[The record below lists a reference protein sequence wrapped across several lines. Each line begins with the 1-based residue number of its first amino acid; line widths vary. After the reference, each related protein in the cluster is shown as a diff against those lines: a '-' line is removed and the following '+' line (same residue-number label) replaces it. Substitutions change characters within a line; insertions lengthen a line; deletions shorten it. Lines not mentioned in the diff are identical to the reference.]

1 MIMEKKLEFSAD
13 YFKTE
18 VRDGFEVSSMMKR
31 AWAAQ
36 MEVLHVVADV
46 CNKNEIRYFADF
58 GTLLG
63 AVRHKGMI
71 PWDDDIDICVV
82 REEYNRLIEIL
93 PYELPYGFVVA
104 GMYADS
110 ERLQEAA
117 FVPHLRVIADETL
130 WNFNDYMRYF
140 HGFPYQRVGIDIF
153 PIDYISR
160 DDGFVDIQKNI
171 VRLGII
177 LLRDWDELIEQK
189 MLDAYLEEFSKLC
202 NVNFDKQTNIK
213 NYIWRVIDK
222 ISSICDRN
230 ESDYCTNF
238 AIWLKNERCWFPK
251 ECYNTFIRIPFENFS
266 VNAPKMYDEVLKAEF
281 GENYMTPIMGGAGH
295 DYPFY
300 GHMEPE
306 LLKQIRNVGFKG
318 SVDEFCEEVASGRLR
333 V

>member
-1 MIMEKKLEFSAD
+1 MEKELEFSAD
-13 YFKTE
+13 FFKTE
-18 VRDGFEVSSMMKR
+18 VRDGFEIPAMMKR

-36 MEVLHVVADV
+36 MEVLHVVAGV
-46 CNKNEIRYFADF
+46 CKNNGIRYFADG

-82 REEYNRLIEIL
+82 REEYNRLIQVL
-93 PYELPYGFVVA
+93 PKALPHGFVVA

-110 ERLQEAA
+110 ERLQKAA

-153 PIDYISR
+153 PMDYISR
-160 DDGFVDIQKNI
+160 DIGITNVQRQII
-171 VRLGII
+171 RLGIET
-177 LLRDWDELIEQK
+177 LRDWNKLEENG
-189 MLDAYLEEFSKLC
+189 MLDEYVNGFQKLC
-202 NVNFDKQTNIK
+202 NVSFDNVNNVK
-213 NYIWRVIDK
+213 NYMWKIIDK
-222 ISSICDRN
+222 ISSISYR
-230 ESDYCTNF
+230 EEADYITNIF
-238 AIWLKNERCWFPK
+238 YWLDNDNYKMKK
-251 ECYNTFIRIPFENFS
+251 ECYDYTIELPFENMNI
-266 VNAPKMYDEVLKAEF
+266 VAPEMYDEVLRAEY
-281 GENYMTPIMGGAGH
+281 GDYMVPVKGTADH

-300 GHMEPE
+300 GHMESE
-306 LLKQIRNVGFKG
+306 LIKQIRNVGFKG

>member
-1 MIMEKKLEFSAD
+1 MEKELEFSAD

-18 VRDGFEVSSMMKR
+18 VRDGFEIPAMMKR

-36 MEVLHVVADV
+36 MEVLHVVAGV
-46 CNKNEIRYFADF
+46 CKNNGIRYFADG

-82 REEYNRLIEIL
+82 REEYNRLVQVL
-93 PYELPYGFVVA
+93 PKALPHGFVVA

-110 ERLQEAA
+110 ERLQKAA

-153 PIDYISR
+153 PMDYISR
-160 DDGFVDIQKNI
+160 DIGITNVQKQI
-171 VRLGII
+171 IRLGIET
-177 LLRDWDELIEQK
+177 LRDWNKLEENG
-189 MLDAYLEEFSKLC
+189 MLDEYVNGFQKLC
-202 NVNFDKQTNIK
+202 NVSFDNVNNVK
-213 NYIWRVIDK
+213 NYMWKIIDK
-222 ISSICDRN
+222 ISSISYR
-230 ESDYCTNF
+230 EEADYITNIF
-238 AIWLKNERCWFPK
+238 YWLDNDNYKMKK
-251 ECYNTFIRIPFENFS
+251 ECYDYTIELPFENMNI
-266 VNAPKMYDEVLKAEF
+266 VAPEMYDEVLRAEY
-281 GENYMTPIMGGAGH
+281 GDYIVPVKGAADH

-318 SVDEFCEEVASGRLR
+318 SIDEFCEEVASGRLR

>member
-1 MIMEKKLEFSAD
+1 MEKKLEFSAD

-18 VRDGFEVSSMMKR
+18 VRDGFEVPSMMKR

-93 PYELPYGFVVA
+93 PYQLPYGFVVA

-295 DYPFY
+295 DQPFY

>member
-1 MIMEKKLEFSAD
+1 MEKELEFSAD
-13 YFKTE
+13 FFKTE
-18 VRDGFEVSSMMKR
+18 VRDGFEIQAMMKR

-36 MEVLHVVADV
+36 MEVLHVVAGV
-46 CNKNEIRYFADF
+46 CKNNGIRYFADG

-82 REEYNRLIEIL
+82 REEYNRLIQVL
-93 PYELPYGFVVA
+93 PKALPHGFVVA

-110 ERLQEAA
+110 ERLQKAA

-153 PIDYISR
+153 PMDYISR
-160 DDGFVDIQKNI
+160 YIVITNVQKQI
-171 VRLGII
+171 IRLGIET
-177 LLRDWDELIEQK
+177 LRDWNKLEENG
-189 MLDAYLEEFSKLC
+189 MLDEYVNGFQKLC
-202 NVNFDKQTNIK
+202 NVSFDNVNNVK
-213 NYIWRVIDK
+213 NYMWKIIDK
-222 ISSICDRN
+222 ISSISYR
-230 ESDYCTNF
+230 EEADYITNIF
-238 AIWLKNERCWFPK
+238 YWLDNDNYKMKK
-251 ECYNTFIRIPFENFS
+251 ECYDYTIELPFENMNI
-266 VNAPKMYDEVLKAEF
+266 VAPEMYDEVLRAEY
-281 GENYMTPIMGGAGH
+281 GDYMVPVKGAADH

-300 GHMEPE
+300 GHMQSE
-306 LLKQIRNVGFKG
+306 LIKQIRNVGFKG

>member
-18 VRDGFEVSSMMKR
+18 VRDGFEVPSMMKR

-93 PYELPYGFVVA
+93 PYQLPYGFVVA

-281 GENYMTPIMGGAGH
+281 GGNYMTPIMGGAGH

>member
-1 MIMEKKLEFSAD
+1 MEKELEFSAD

-18 VRDGFEVSSMMKR
+18 VRDGFEIPAMMKR

-36 MEVLHVVADV
+36 MEVLHVVAGV
-46 CNKNEIRYFADF
+46 CKNNGIRYFADG

-82 REEYNRLIEIL
+82 REEYNRLIQVL
-93 PYELPYGFVVA
+93 PKALPHGFVVA

-110 ERLQEAA
+110 ERLQKAA

-153 PIDYISR
+153 PMDYISR
-160 DDGFVDIQKNI
+160 DIGITNVQKQI
-171 VRLGII
+171 IRLGIET
-177 LLRDWDELIEQK
+177 LRDWNKLGENG
-189 MLDAYLEEFSKLC
+189 MLDEYVNGFQKLC
-202 NVNFDKQTNIK
+202 NVSFDNVNNVK
-213 NYIWRVIDK
+213 NYMWKIIDK
-222 ISSICDRN
+222 ISSISYR
-230 ESDYCTNF
+230 EEADYITKIF
-238 AIWLKNERCWFPK
+238 YWLDNDNYKMKK
-251 ECYNTFIRIPFENFS
+251 ECYDYTIELPFENMNI
-266 VNAPKMYDEVLKAEF
+266 VAPEMYDEVLRAEY
-281 GENYMTPIMGGAGH
+281 GDYMVPVKGAADH

-300 GHMEPE
+300 GHMESE
-306 LLKQIRNVGFKG
+306 LIKQIRNVGFKG

>member
-18 VRDGFEVSSMMKR
+18 VRDGFEVPSMMKR
-31 AWAAQ
+31 AWVAQ

-93 PYELPYGFVVA
+93 PYQLPYGFVVA

-189 MLDAYLEEFSKLC
+189 CLM
-202 NVNFDKQTNIK
+202 
-213 NYIWRVIDK
+213 
-222 ISSICDRN
+222 
-230 ESDYCTNF
+230 
-238 AIWLKNERCWFPK
+238 
-251 ECYNTFIRIPFENFS
+251 RI
-266 VNAPKMYDEVLKAEF
+266 
-281 GENYMTPIMGGAGH
+281 
-295 DYPFY
+295 
-300 GHMEPE
+300 
-306 LLKQIRNVGFKG
+306 
-318 SVDEFCEEVASGRLR
+318 
-333 V
+333 

>member
-1 MIMEKKLEFSAD
+1 MEKKLEFSAD

-18 VRDGFEVSSMMKR
+18 VRDGFEVPSMMKR

-93 PYELPYGFVVA
+93 PYQLPYGFVVA

-140 HGFPYQRVGIDIF
+140 HGFLYQRVGIDIF

>member
-333 V
+333 I

>member
-1 MIMEKKLEFSAD
+1 MEKELEFSAD

-18 VRDGFEVSSMMKR
+18 VRDGFEIPAMMKR

-36 MEVLHVVADV
+36 MEVLHVVAGV
-46 CNKNEIRYFADF
+46 CKNNGIRYFADG

-82 REEYNRLIEIL
+82 REEYNRLIQVL
-93 PYELPYGFVVA
+93 PKALPHGFVVA

-110 ERLQEAA
+110 ERLQKAA

-153 PIDYISR
+153 PMDYISR
-160 DDGFVDIQKNI
+160 DIGITNVQKQI
-171 VRLGII
+171 IRLGIET
-177 LLRDWDELIEQK
+177 LRDWNKLEENG
-189 MLDAYLEEFSKLC
+189 MLDEYVNGFQKLC
-202 NVNFDKQTNIK
+202 NVSFDNVNNVK
-213 NYIWRVIDK
+213 NYMWKIIDK
-222 ISSICDRN
+222 ISSISYR
-230 ESDYCTNF
+230 EEADYITNIF
-238 AIWLKNERCWFPK
+238 YWLDNDNYKMKK
-251 ECYNTFIRIPFENFS
+251 ECYDYTIELPFENMNI
-266 VNAPKMYDEVLKAEF
+266 VAPEMYDEVLRAEY
-281 GENYMTPIMGGAGH
+281 GDYMVPVKGAADH

-300 GHMEPE
+300 GHMESE
-306 LLKQIRNVGFKG
+306 LIKQIRNVGFKG

>member
-18 VRDGFEVSSMMKR
+18 VRDGFEVPSMMKR

-93 PYELPYGFVVA
+93 PYQLPYGFVVA

>member
-1 MIMEKKLEFSAD
+1 MEKELEFSAD

-18 VRDGFEVSSMMKR
+18 VRDGFEIPAMMKR

-36 MEVLHVVADV
+36 MEVLHVVAGV
-46 CNKNEIRYFADF
+46 CKNNEIRYFADG

-63 AVRHKGMI
+63 AVRRKGMI

-82 REEYNRLIEIL
+82 REEYNRLIQVL
-93 PYELPYGFVVA
+93 PKALPHGFVVA

-110 ERLQEAA
+110 ERLQKAA

-153 PIDYISR
+153 PMDYISR
-160 DDGFVDIQKNI
+160 DIGITNVQKQI
-171 VRLGII
+171 IRFGIGT
-177 LLRDWDELIEQK
+177 LRDWNKLEENG
-189 MLDAYLEEFSKLC
+189 MLDEYVNGFQKLC
-202 NVNFDKQTNIK
+202 NVSFGNVNNVK
-213 NYIWRVIDK
+213 NYMWKIIDK
-222 ISSICDRN
+222 ISSISYR
-230 ESDYCTNF
+230 EEADYITNIF
-238 AIWLKNERCWFPK
+238 YWLDNDNYKMKK
-251 ECYNTFIRIPFENFS
+251 ECYDYTIELPFENMNI
-266 VNAPKMYDEVLKAEF
+266 VAPEMYDEVLRAEY
-281 GENYMTPIMGGAGH
+281 GDYMVPVKGAADH

-300 GHMEPE
+300 GHMESE
-306 LLKQIRNVGFKG
+306 LIKQIRNVGFKG

>member
-1 MIMEKKLEFSAD
+1 MEFSAD

-18 VRDGFEVSSMMKR
+18 VRDGFEVPSMMKR

-46 CNKNEIRYFADF
+46 CNKNGIRYFADA

-63 AVRHKGMI
+63 TVRHKGMI

-82 REEYNRLIEIL
+82 RQEYNRLIQVL
-93 PYELPYGFVVA
+93 PKALPHGFVIA

>member
-1 MIMEKKLEFSAD
+1 LEFSAD

-18 VRDGFEVSSMMKR
+18 VRDGFEIPAMMKR

-36 MEVLHVVADV
+36 MEVLHVVAGV
-46 CNKNEIRYFADF
+46 CKNNGIRYFADG

-82 REEYNRLIEIL
+82 REEYNRLIQVL
-93 PYELPYGFVVA
+93 PKALPHGFVVA

-110 ERLQEAA
+110 ERLQKAA

-153 PIDYISR
+153 PMDYISR
-160 DDGFVDIQKNI
+160 DIGITNVQKQI
-171 VRLGII
+171 IRLGIET
-177 LLRDWDELIEQK
+177 LRDWNKLEENG
-189 MLDAYLEEFSKLC
+189 MLDEYVNGFQKLC
-202 NVNFDKQTNIK
+202 NVSFGNVNNVK
-213 NYIWRVIDK
+213 NYMWKIIDK
-222 ISSICDRN
+222 ISSISYR
-230 ESDYCTNF
+230 EEADYITNIF
-238 AIWLKNERCWFPK
+238 YWLDNDNYKMKK
-251 ECYNTFIRIPFENFS
+251 ECYDYTIELPFENMNI
-266 VNAPKMYDEVLKAEF
+266 VAPEMYDEVLRAEY
-281 GENYMTPIMGGAGH
+281 GDYMVPVKGAADH

-300 GHMEPE
+300 GHMESE
-306 LLKQIRNVGFKG
+306 LIKQIRNVGFKG

>member
-1 MIMEKKLEFSAD
+1 MEKELEFSAD

-18 VRDGFEVSSMMKR
+18 VRDGFEIPAMMKR

-36 MEVLHVVADV
+36 MEVLHVVAGV
-46 CNKNEIRYFADF
+46 CKNNGIRYFADG

-82 REEYNRLIEIL
+82 REEYNRLIQVL
-93 PYELPYGFVVA
+93 PKALPHGFVVA

-110 ERLQEAA
+110 ERLQKAA

-153 PIDYISR
+153 PMDYISR
-160 DDGFVDIQKNI
+160 DIGITNVQKQI
-171 VRLGII
+171 IRLGIET
-177 LLRDWDELIEQK
+177 LRDWNKLEENG
-189 MLDAYLEEFSKLC
+189 MLDEYVNGFQKLC
-202 NVNFDKQTNIK
+202 NVSFGNVNNVK
-213 NYIWRVIDK
+213 NYMWKIIDK
-222 ISSICDRN
+222 ISSISYR
-230 ESDYCTNF
+230 EEADYITNIF
-238 AIWLKNERCWFPK
+238 YWLDNDNYKMKK
-251 ECYNTFIRIPFENFS
+251 ECYDYTIELPFENMNI
-266 VNAPKMYDEVLKAEF
+266 VAPEMYDEVLRAEY
-281 GENYMTPIMGGAGH
+281 GDYMVPVKGAADH

-300 GHMEPE
+300 GHMESE
-306 LLKQIRNVGFKG
+306 LIKQIRNVGFKG

-333 V
+333 A

>member
-1 MIMEKKLEFSAD
+1 LEFSAD

-18 VRDGFEVSSMMKR
+18 VRDGFEIPAMMKR

-36 MEVLHVVADV
+36 MEVLHVVAGV
-46 CNKNEIRYFADF
+46 CKNNGIRYFADG

-82 REEYNRLIEIL
+82 REEYNRLIQVL
-93 PYELPYGFVVA
+93 PKALPHGFVVA

-110 ERLQEAA
+110 ERLQKAA

-153 PIDYISR
+153 PMDYISR
-160 DDGFVDIQKNI
+160 DIGITNVQKQI
-171 VRLGII
+171 IRLGIET
-177 LLRDWDELIEQK
+177 LRDWNKLGENG
-189 MLDAYLEEFSKLC
+189 MLDEYVNGFQKLC
-202 NVNFDKQTNIK
+202 NVSFDNVNNVK
-213 NYIWRVIDK
+213 NYMWKIIDK
-222 ISSICDRN
+222 ISSISYR
-230 ESDYCTNF
+230 EEADYITNIF
-238 AIWLKNERCWFPK
+238 YWLDNDNYKMKK
-251 ECYNTFIRIPFENFS
+251 ECYDYTIELPFENMNI
-266 VNAPKMYDEVLKAEF
+266 VAPEMYDEVLRAEY
-281 GENYMTPIMGGAGH
+281 GDYMVPVKGAADH

-300 GHMEPE
+300 GHMESE
-306 LLKQIRNVGFKG
+306 LIKQIRNVGFKG

>member
-1 MIMEKKLEFSAD
+1 MEFSAD
-13 YFKTE
+13 FFKTE
-18 VRDGFEVSSMMKR
+18 VRDGFEIPAMMKR

-36 MEVLHVVADV
+36 MEVLHVVAGA
-46 CNKNEIRYFADF
+46 CKNNGIRYFADG

-82 REEYNRLIEIL
+82 REEYNRLIQVL
-93 PYELPYGFVVA
+93 PKALPHGFVVA

-110 ERLQEAA
+110 ERLQKAA

-153 PIDYISR
+153 PMDYISR
-160 DDGFVDIQKNI
+160 DIGITNVQRQII
-171 VRLGII
+171 RLGIET
-177 LLRDWDELIEQK
+177 LRDWNKLEENG
-189 MLDAYLEEFSKLC
+189 MLDEYVNGFQKLC
-202 NVNFDKQTNIK
+202 NVSFDNVNNVK
-213 NYIWRVIDK
+213 NYMWKIIDK
-222 ISSICDRN
+222 ISSISYR
-230 ESDYCTNF
+230 EEADYITNNF
-238 AIWLKNERCWFPK
+238 YWLDNDNYKMKK
-251 ECYNTFIRIPFENFS
+251 ECYDYTIELPFENMNI
-266 VNAPKMYDEVLKAEF
+266 VAPEMYDEVLRAEY
-281 GENYMTPIMGGAGH
+281 GDYMVPVKGAADH

-300 GHMEPE
+300 GHMESE
-306 LLKQIRNVGFKG
+306 LIKQIRNVGFKG

>member
-1 MIMEKKLEFSAD
+1 MEKELEFSAD

-18 VRDGFEVSSMMKR
+18 VRDGFEIPAMMKR

-36 MEVLHVVADV
+36 MEVLHVVAGV
-46 CNKNEIRYFADF
+46 CKNNGIRYFADG

-82 REEYNRLIEIL
+82 REEYNRLIQVL
-93 PYELPYGFVVA
+93 PKALPHGFVVA

-110 ERLQEAA
+110 ERLQKAA

-153 PIDYISR
+153 PMDYISR
-160 DDGFVDIQKNI
+160 DIGITNVQKQI
-171 VRLGII
+171 IRLGIET
-177 LLRDWDELIEQK
+177 LRDWNKLEYNG
-189 MLDAYLEEFSKLC
+189 MLDEYVNGFQKLC
-202 NVNFDKQTNIK
+202 NVSFGNVNNVK
-213 NYIWRVIDK
+213 NYMWKIIDK
-222 ISSICDRN
+222 ISSISYR
-230 ESDYCTNF
+230 EEADYITNIF
-238 AIWLKNERCWFPK
+238 YWLDNDNYKMKK
-251 ECYNTFIRIPFENFS
+251 ECYDYTIELPFENMNI
-266 VNAPKMYDEVLKAEF
+266 VAPEMYDEVLRAEY
-281 GENYMTPIMGGAGH
+281 GDYMVPVKGAADH

-300 GHMEPE
+300 GYMESE
-306 LLKQIRNVGFKG
+306 LIKQIRNVGFKG

>member
-1 MIMEKKLEFSAD
+1 MEKELEFSAD

-18 VRDGFEVSSMMKR
+18 VRDGFEIPALMKR

-36 MEVLHVVADV
+36 MEVLHVVAGV
-46 CNKNEIRYFADF
+46 CKNNGIRYFADG

-82 REEYNRLIEIL
+82 REEYNRLIQVL
-93 PYELPYGFVVA
+93 PKALPHGFVVA

-110 ERLQEAA
+110 ERLQKAA

-153 PIDYISR
+153 PMDYISR
-160 DDGFVDIQKNI
+160 DIGITNVQKQI
-171 VRLGII
+171 IRLGIET
-177 LLRDWDELIEQK
+177 LRDWNKLGENG
-189 MLDAYLEEFSKLC
+189 MLDEYVNGFQKLC
-202 NVNFDKQTNIK
+202 NVSFDNVNNVK
-213 NYIWRVIDK
+213 NYMWKIIDK
-222 ISSICDRN
+222 ISSISYR
-230 ESDYCTNF
+230 EEADYITNIF
-238 AIWLKNERCWFPK
+238 YWLDNDNYKMKK
-251 ECYNTFIRIPFENFS
+251 ECYDYTIELPFENMNI
-266 VNAPKMYDEVLKAEF
+266 VAPEMYDEVLRAEY
-281 GENYMTPIMGGAGH
+281 GDYMVPVKGAADH

-300 GHMEPE
+300 GHMESE
-306 LLKQIRNVGFKG
+306 LIKQIRNVGFKG

>member
-1 MIMEKKLEFSAD
+1 MEKKLEFSAD

-18 VRDGFEVSSMMKR
+18 VWDGFEVPSMMKR

-93 PYELPYGFVVA
+93 PYQLPYGFVVA

>member
-1 MIMEKKLEFSAD
+1 MEKELEFSAD

-18 VRDGFEVSSMMKR
+18 VRDGFEIPAMMKR

-36 MEVLHVVADV
+36 MEVLHVVAGV
-46 CNKNEIRYFADF
+46 CKNNGIRYFADG

-82 REEYNRLIEIL
+82 REEYNRLIQVL
-93 PYELPYGFVVA
+93 PKALPHGFVAA

-110 ERLQEAA
+110 ERLQKAA

-153 PIDYISR
+153 PMDYISR
-160 DDGFVDIQKNI
+160 DIGITNVQKQI
-171 VRLGII
+171 IRLGIET
-177 LLRDWDELIEQK
+177 LRDWNKLEENG
-189 MLDAYLEEFSKLC
+189 MLDEYVNGFQKLC
-202 NVNFDKQTNIK
+202 NVSFDNVNNVK
-213 NYIWRVIDK
+213 NYMWKIIDK
-222 ISSICDRN
+222 ISSISYR
-230 ESDYCTNF
+230 EEADYITNIF
-238 AIWLKNERCWFPK
+238 YWLDNDNYKMKK
-251 ECYNTFIRIPFENFS
+251 ECYDYTIELPFENMNI
-266 VNAPKMYDEVLKAEF
+266 VAPEMYDEVLRAEY
-281 GENYMTPIMGGAGH
+281 GDYMVPVKGAADH

-300 GHMEPE
+300 GHMESE
-306 LLKQIRNVGFKG
+306 LIKQIRNVGFKG

-333 V
+333 A

>member
-93 PYELPYGFVVA
+93 PYQLPYGFVVA

>member
-1 MIMEKKLEFSAD
+1 MEKELEFSAD

-18 VRDGFEVSSMMKR
+18 VRDGFEIPAMMKR

-36 MEVLHVVADV
+36 MEVLHVVAGV
-46 CNKNEIRYFADF
+46 CKNNGIRYFADG

-82 REEYNRLIEIL
+82 REEYNRLIQVL
-93 PYELPYGFVVA
+93 PKALPHGFVVA

-110 ERLQEAA
+110 ERLQKAA

-153 PIDYISR
+153 PMDYISR
-160 DDGFVDIQKNI
+160 DIGITNVQKQI
-171 VRLGII
+171 IRLGIET
-177 LLRDWDELIEQK
+177 LRDWNKLGENG
-189 MLDAYLEEFSKLC
+189 MLDEYVNGFQKLC
-202 NVNFDKQTNIK
+202 NVSFDNVNNVK
-213 NYIWRVIDK
+213 NYMRKIIDK
-222 ISSICDRN
+222 ISSISYR
-230 ESDYCTNF
+230 EEADYITNIF
-238 AIWLKNERCWFPK
+238 YWLDNDNYKMKK
-251 ECYNTFIRIPFENFS
+251 ECYDYTIELPFENMNI
-266 VNAPKMYDEVLKAEF
+266 VAPEMYDEVLRAEY
-281 GENYMTPIMGGAGH
+281 GDYMVPVKGAADH

-300 GHMEPE
+300 GHMESE
-306 LLKQIRNVGFKG
+306 LIKQIRNVGFKG

>member
-1 MIMEKKLEFSAD
+1 MEKELEFSAD
-13 YFKTE
+13 FFKTE
-18 VRDGFEVSSMMKR
+18 VRDGFEIQAMMKR

-36 MEVLHVVADV
+36 MEVLHVVAGV
-46 CNKNEIRYFADF
+46 CKNNGIRYFADG

-82 REEYNRLIEIL
+82 REEYNRLIQVL
-93 PYELPYGFVVA
+93 PKALPHGFVVA

-110 ERLQEAA
+110 ERLQKAA

-153 PIDYISR
+153 PMDYISR
-160 DDGFVDIQKNI
+160 DIGITNVQKQI
-171 VRLGII
+171 IRLGIET
-177 LLRDWDELIEQK
+177 LRDWNKLEENG
-189 MLDAYLEEFSKLC
+189 MLDEYVNGFQKLC
-202 NVNFDKQTNIK
+202 NVSFDNANNVK
-213 NYIWRVIDK
+213 NYMWKIIDK
-222 ISSICDRN
+222 ISSISYR
-230 ESDYCTNF
+230 EEADYITNIF
-238 AIWLKNERCWFPK
+238 YWLDNDNYKMKK
-251 ECYNTFIRIPFENFS
+251 ECYDYTIELPFENMNI
-266 VNAPKMYDEVLKAEF
+266 VAPEMYDEVLRAEY
-281 GENYMTPIMGGAGH
+281 GDYMVPVKGAADH

-300 GHMEPE
+300 GHMQSE
-306 LLKQIRNVGFKG
+306 LIKQIRNVGFKG

>member
-1 MIMEKKLEFSAD
+1 MEKELEFSAD

-18 VRDGFEVSSMMKR
+18 VRDGFEIPAMMKR

-36 MEVLHVVADV
+36 MEVLHVVAGV
-46 CNKNEIRYFADF
+46 CKNNGIRYFADG

-82 REEYNRLIEIL
+82 REEYNRLIQVL
-93 PYELPYGFVVA
+93 PKALPHGFVVA

-110 ERLQEAA
+110 ERLQKAA

-153 PIDYISR
+153 PMDYISR
-160 DDGFVDIQKNI
+160 DIGITNVQKQI
-171 VRLGII
+171 IRLGIET
-177 LLRDWDELIEQK
+177 LRDWNKLEENG
-189 MLDAYLEEFSKLC
+189 MLDEYVNGFQKLC
-202 NVNFDKQTNIK
+202 NVSFGNVNNVK
-213 NYIWRVIDK
+213 NYMWKIIDK
-222 ISSICDRN
+222 ILSISYR
-230 ESDYCTNF
+230 EEADYITNIF
-238 AIWLKNERCWFPK
+238 YWLDNDNYKMKK
-251 ECYNTFIRIPFENFS
+251 ECYDYTIELPFENMNI
-266 VNAPKMYDEVLKAEF
+266 VAPEMYDEVLRAEY
-281 GENYMTPIMGGAGH
+281 GDYMVPVKGAADH

-300 GHMEPE
+300 GHMESE
-306 LLKQIRNVGFKG
+306 LIKQIRNVGFKG

>member
-1 MIMEKKLEFSAD
+1 MEFSAD

-18 VRDGFEVSSMMKR
+18 VRDGFEIPAMMKR

-36 MEVLHVVADV
+36 MEVLHVVAGV
-46 CNKNEIRYFADF
+46 CKNNEIRYFADG

-82 REEYNRLIEIL
+82 REEYNRLIQVL
-93 PYELPYGFVVA
+93 PKALPHGFVVA

-110 ERLQEAA
+110 ERLQKAA

-153 PIDYISR
+153 PMDYISR
-160 DDGFVDIQKNI
+160 DIGITNVQKQI
-171 VRLGII
+171 IRLGIET
-177 LLRDWDELIEQK
+177 LRDWNKLEENG
-189 MLDAYLEEFSKLC
+189 MLDEYVNGFQKLC
-202 NVNFDKQTNIK
+202 NVSFGNVNNVK
-213 NYIWRVIDK
+213 NYMWKIIDK
-222 ISSICDRN
+222 ISSISYR
-230 ESDYCTNF
+230 EEADYITNIF
-238 AIWLKNERCWFPK
+238 YWLDNDNYKMKK
-251 ECYNTFIRIPFENFS
+251 ECYDYTIELPFENMNI
-266 VNAPKMYDEVLKAEF
+266 VAPEMYDEVLRAEY
-281 GENYMTPIMGGAGH
+281 GDYMVPVKGAADH

-300 GHMEPE
+300 GHMESE
-306 LLKQIRNVGFKG
+306 LIKQIRNVGFKG

>member
-1 MIMEKKLEFSAD
+1 MEKELEFSAD
-13 YFKTE
+13 FFKTE
-18 VRDGFEVSSMMKR
+18 VRDGFEIPAMMKR

-36 MEVLHVVADV
+36 MEVLHVVAGV
-46 CNKNEIRYFADF
+46 CKNNGIRYFADG

-82 REEYNRLIEIL
+82 REEYNTLIQVL
-93 PYELPYGFVVA
+93 PKALPHGFVVA

-110 ERLQEAA
+110 ERLQKAA

-153 PIDYISR
+153 PMDYISR
-160 DDGFVDIQKNI
+160 DIGITNVQKQI
-171 VRLGII
+171 IRLGIET
-177 LLRDWDELIEQK
+177 LRDWNKLEENG
-189 MLDAYLEEFSKLC
+189 MLDEYVNGFQKLC
-202 NVNFDKQTNIK
+202 NVSFDNVNNVK
-213 NYIWRVIDK
+213 NYMWKIIDK
-222 ISSICDRN
+222 ISSISYR
-230 ESDYCTNF
+230 EEADYITNIF
-238 AIWLKNERCWFPK
+238 YWLDNDNYKMKK
-251 ECYNTFIRIPFENFS
+251 ECYDYTIELPFENMNI
-266 VNAPKMYDEVLKAEF
+266 VAPEMYDEVLRAEY
-281 GENYMTPIMGGAGH
+281 GDYMVPVKGAADH

-300 GHMEPE
+300 GHMESE
-306 LLKQIRNVGFKG
+306 LIKQIRNVGFKG

>member
-1 MIMEKKLEFSAD
+1 MEKELEFSAD

-18 VRDGFEVSSMMKR
+18 VRDGFEIPAMMKR

-36 MEVLHVVADV
+36 MEVLHVVAGV
-46 CNKNEIRYFADF
+46 CKNNEIRYFADG

-82 REEYNRLIEIL
+82 REEYNRLIQVL
-93 PYELPYGFVVA
+93 PKALPHGFVVA

-110 ERLQEAA
+110 ERLQKAA

-153 PIDYISR
+153 PMDYISR
-160 DDGFVDIQKNI
+160 DIGITNVQKQI
-171 VRLGII
+171 IRLGIET
-177 LLRDWDELIEQK
+177 LRDWNKLEENG
-189 MLDAYLEEFSKLC
+189 MLDEYVNGFQKLC
-202 NVNFDKQTNIK
+202 NVSFDNVNNVK
-213 NYIWRVIDK
+213 NYMWKIIDK
-222 ISSICDRN
+222 ISSISYR
-230 ESDYCTNF
+230 EEADYITNIF
-238 AIWLKNERCWFPK
+238 YWLDNDNYKMKK
-251 ECYNTFIRIPFENFS
+251 ECYDYTIELPFENMNI
-266 VNAPKMYDEVLKAEF
+266 VAPEMYDEVLRAEY
-281 GENYMTPIMGGAGH
+281 GDYMVLVKGAADH

-300 GHMEPE
+300 GHMESE
-306 LLKQIRNVGFKG
+306 LIKQIRNVGFKG

-333 V
+333 A

>member
-1 MIMEKKLEFSAD
+1 MEFSAD

-18 VRDGFEVSSMMKR
+18 VRDGFEIPAMMKR

-36 MEVLHVVADV
+36 MEVLHVVAGV
-46 CNKNEIRYFADF
+46 CKNNGIRYFADG

-63 AVRHKGMI
+63 DVRHKGMI

-82 REEYNRLIEIL
+82 REEYNRLIQVL
-93 PYELPYGFVVA
+93 PKALPHGFVVA

-110 ERLQEAA
+110 ERLQKAA

-153 PIDYISR
+153 PMDYISR
-160 DDGFVDIQKNI
+160 DIGITNVQKQI
-171 VRLGII
+171 IRLGIET
-177 LLRDWDELIEQK
+177 LRDWNKLGENG
-189 MLDAYLEEFSKLC
+189 MLDEYVNGFQKLC
-202 NVNFDKQTNIK
+202 NVSFDNVNNVK
-213 NYIWRVIDK
+213 NYMWKIIDK
-222 ISSICDRN
+222 ISSISYR
-230 ESDYCTNF
+230 EEADYITNIF
-238 AIWLKNERCWFPK
+238 YWLDNDNYKMKK
-251 ECYNTFIRIPFENFS
+251 ECYDYTIELPFENMNI
-266 VNAPKMYDEVLKAEF
+266 VAPEMYDEVLRAEY
-281 GENYMTPIMGGAGH
+281 GDYMVPVKGAADH

-300 GHMEPE
+300 GHMESE
-306 LLKQIRNVGFKG
+306 LIKQIRNVGFKG

>member
-1 MIMEKKLEFSAD
+1 MEKELEFSAD

-18 VRDGFEVSSMMKR
+18 VRDGFEIPAMMKR

-36 MEVLHVVADV
+36 MEVLHVVAGV
-46 CNKNEIRYFADF
+46 CKNNGIRYFADG

-82 REEYNRLIEIL
+82 REEYNRLIQVL
-93 PYELPYGFVVA
+93 PKALPHGFVVA

-110 ERLQEAA
+110 ERLQKAA

-153 PIDYISR
+153 PMDYISR
-160 DDGFVDIQKNI
+160 DIGITNVQKQI
-171 VRLGII
+171 IRLGIET
-177 LLRDWDELIEQK
+177 LRDWNKLEENG
-189 MLDAYLEEFSKLC
+189 MLDEYVNGFQKLC
-202 NVNFDKQTNIK
+202 NVSFDNVNNVK
-213 NYIWRVIDK
+213 NYMWKIIDK
-222 ISSICDRN
+222 ISSISYR
-230 ESDYCTNF
+230 EEADYITNIF
-238 AIWLKNERCWFPK
+238 YWLDNDNYKMKK
-251 ECYNTFIRIPFENFS
+251 ECYDYTIELPFENMNI
-266 VNAPKMYDEVLKAEF
+266 VAPEMYDEVLRAEY
-281 GENYMTPIMGGAGH
+281 GDYMVPVKGAADH

-300 GHMEPE
+300 GHMESE
-306 LLKQIRNVGFKG
+306 LKKQIRNVGFKG
-318 SVDEFCEEVASGRLR
+318 SVDEFCEAVASGRLR

>member
-1 MIMEKKLEFSAD
+1 MEFSAD

-18 VRDGFEVSSMMKR
+18 VRDGFEIPAMMKR

-36 MEVLHVVADV
+36 MEVLHVVAGV
-46 CNKNEIRYFADF
+46 CKNNGIRYFADG

-82 REEYNRLIEIL
+82 REEYNRLIQVL
-93 PYELPYGFVVA
+93 PKALPHGFVVA

-110 ERLQEAA
+110 ERLQKAA

-153 PIDYISR
+153 PMDYISR
-160 DDGFVDIQKNI
+160 DIGITNVQKQI
-171 VRLGII
+171 IRLGIET
-177 LLRDWDELIEQK
+177 LRDWNKLGENG
-189 MLDAYLEEFSKLC
+189 MLDEYVNGFQKLC
-202 NVNFDKQTNIK
+202 NVSFDNVNNVK
-213 NYIWRVIDK
+213 NYMWKIIDK
-222 ISSICDRN
+222 ISSISYR
-230 ESDYCTNF
+230 EEADYITNIF
-238 AIWLKNERCWFPK
+238 YWLDNDNYKMKK
-251 ECYNTFIRIPFENFS
+251 ECYDYTIELPFENMNI
-266 VNAPKMYDEVLKAEF
+266 VAPEMYDEVLRAEY
-281 GENYMTPIMGGAGH
+281 GDYMVPVKGAADH

-300 GHMEPE
+300 GHMESE
-306 LLKQIRNVGFKG
+306 LIKQIRNVGFKG